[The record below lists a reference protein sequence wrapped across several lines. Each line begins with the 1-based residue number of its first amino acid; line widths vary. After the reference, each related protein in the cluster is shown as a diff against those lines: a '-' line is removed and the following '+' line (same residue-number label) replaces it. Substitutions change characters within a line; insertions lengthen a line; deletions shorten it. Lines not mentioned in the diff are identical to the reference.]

1 MNVGVVVIGRN
12 EGERLDA
19 CFASIKAHIGARTPT
34 VYVDSGSTDDSC
46 PRAAPHAYVHPL
58 DAARPFSAARARNE
72 GVAWLAQHH
81 KKVQFVLCLDG
92 DMEVLPGFIAAA
104 LAAFDDDD
112 AAVAAVCGRRL
123 EKHAD
128 ESIYNAIAQMEW
140 RAGEQSRVV
149 YFGGDVVFR
158 VKPFE
163 SVGGYRS
170 DVIAGEE
177 GELADRLRT
186 AGFSIVRLDVAA
198 VTHDTNMHAFH
209 EWWTRAKRCG
219 HAYSQVADVAR
230 ARGQEKHAEELS
242 RMWKF
247 GAVLPA
253 AAALLAPVTLG
264 MSLGALGFY
273 PLNAARIAAR
283 EVRSG
288 TSLRDSVL
296 WGASCVGSVF
306 PQVFGAMKY
315 HMDKRAKRA
324 PHIIERQPK

>member
-12 EGERLDA
+12 EGARLDA
-19 CFASIKAHIGARTPT
+19 CFASIREHIGAKTPT

-46 PRAAPHAYVHPL
+46 ARAAPHAHVHRL

-72 GVAWLAQHH
+72 GVAWLHENHQER
-81 KKVQFVLCLDG
+81 VSFVLCLDG
-92 DMEVLPGFIAAA
+92 DMEVLPGFI
-104 LAAFDDDD
+104 D
-112 AAVAAVCGRRL
+112 AAMATFADDKTVAAVCGRRI

-128 ESIYNAIAQMEW
+128 DSIYNAIAQMEW

-158 VKPFE
+158 VSAFLQ
-163 SVGGYRS
+163 VGGYRS

-177 GELADRLRT
+177 GELADRLRA
-186 AGFSIVRLDVAA
+186 AGFSIVRLGVNA

-230 ARGQEKHAEELS
+230 AGGQEKHVEELS

-247 GAVLPA
+247 GAGLPA

-264 MSLGALGFY
+264 MSLGALSFY

-283 EVRSG
+283 EVRAG
-288 TSLRDSVL
+288 ASLRDGVL

-306 PQVFGAMKY
+306 PQVFGAIKY

-324 PHIIERQPK
+324 PHIIERTPR